1 MTNLEFYKEE
11 IKERYTYYTAF
22 SKWTNSLEN
31 FGVAVNHISRQ
42 YGQNLHGWEDV
53 LDWLCEEH
61 QILDKEE
68 KEYLNKEEKEYLSAV
83 IRPFANRI
91 VDLMKVKDWKDEDSN
106 FEVLEIALKL
116 PGENPDIEF
125 VHLPY
130 FDKGTMYK
138 GMEPNKEYTL
148 KDLGL

>member
-1 MTNLEFYKEE
+1 MTNLEFYKED
-11 IKERYTYYTAF
+11 IKRKLCDFDFNRAICEVLNDDHAIDEY
-22 SKWTNSLEN
+22 KL
-31 FGVAVNHISRQ
+31 
-42 YGQNLHGWEDV
+42 

-68 KEYLNKEEKEYLSAV
+68 KEYLSAV
-83 IRPFANRI
+83 IRPFAYRI
-91 VDLMKVKDWKDEDSN
+91 VDIMKIKDWIDEDSN

-116 PGENPDIEF
+116 PGENPDMEF

-138 GMEPNKEYTL
+138 GMELNKEYTL

>member
-11 IKERYTYYTAF
+11 II
-22 SKWTNSLEN
+22 SKMYGGNSLN
-31 FGVAVNHISRQ
+31 KVVSDLF
-42 YGQNLHGWEDV
+42 WEHHYSEKADTSLKCI

-61 QILDKEE
+61 SILD
-68 KEYLNKEEKEYLSAV
+68 KEEKEYLSAV

-91 VDLMKVKDWKDEDSN
+91 VDIMKIKDWIDEDSN

-116 PGENPDIEF
+116 PGENPDMEF

-130 FDKGTMYK
+130 FDKDTMYK
-138 GMEPNKEYTL
+138 GMELNKAYTL
-148 KDLGL
+148 EDLGLWLLVECVQSSS